1 MTPRMAIL
9 ILPATAVVAGL
20 VLHSLRFR
28 GGRETLYFFLAA
40 TAFGITRGNVIWWIT
55 TVHFGGKF
63 PYIFQKQLLG
73 VYHDSLTADAGWII
87 CLYVGSYMASLITRR
102 LPHMSDKLFPMV
114 SVACLFNVCL
124 SYAVEATAMT
134 MGWWQWNLSTQSSIL
149 SDVPMVGIVAW
160 FSVGFDFLIPY
171 YTIRHYRSPGQW
183 WPFLTLLIFPLHMG
197 THLFGDR
204 VSHFLPITPYNTW
217 HWLMLLAA
225 ISLPFLSGIKMRRPW
240 LPSRAVPSRAGAD
253 GRVGRFYSLLPALGL
268 GVVLAVLL
276 ISDLGITG
284 DPRLLITKVPLA
296 LYAMLAVGSISPLW
310 VLAASAILAALGG
323 ALFVPPVVVSLF
335 YAALWGAGMWRR
347 TPWLKPIYI
356 LVPIVLT
363 GVYYNWSVSRDRVD
377 LRYASLIHRG
387 KDLAKQGK
395 IEDAIDVLSGAA
407 DLKPNSLPAY
417 EDLTVLYSKVKR
429 YDEAERV
436 LEKMLELRPVSEE
449 LHANMGNVKLLRG
462 DLDAAEMWFKRALD
476 LNPSHAYSQEMLGQ
490 IESIRK
496 KSSGEAGPPESGR

>member
-9 ILPATAVVAGL
+9 ILPAAAVVAGL

-40 TAFGITRGNVIWWIT
+40 TAFGIARGNVIWWIT
-55 TVHFGGKF
+55 TVHYGGKF

-73 VYHDSLTADAGWII
+73 VYRDSLTADAGWII
-87 CLYVGSYMASLITRR
+87 CLYVGSYMAFLITSR
-102 LPHMSDKLFPMV
+102 LPHMSGKLFPMV
-114 SVACLFNVCL
+114 SIACLFNVCL

-171 YTIRHYRSPGQW
+171 YIIRHYRRPGQW
-183 WPFLTLLIFPLHMG
+183 WPFLTLLVFPLHMG

-204 VSHFLPITPYNTW
+204 VSHLLPITPYNIW

-225 ISLPFLSGIKMRRPW
+225 LSLPFLSRIKMRRPW
-240 LPSRAVPSRAGAD
+240 LPSRAAPSQARG
-253 GRVGRFYSLLPALGL
+253 GRVPRFYSLLPALGL
-268 GVVLAVLL
+268 GVVVAVLL

-296 LYAMLAVGSISPLW
+296 LYAMLAVSSIKPLW
-310 VLAASAILAALGG
+310 VLAASVILAVAGG
-323 ALFVPPVVVSLF
+323 ALLVPPAVGPLF
-335 YAALWGAGMWRR
+335 YMALWGAGIWRR
-347 TPWLKPIYI
+347 IPWLKLVYI

-363 GVYYNWSVSRDRVD
+363 VVYYNWSVSRDEVD
-377 LRYASLIHRG
+377 RRYASLIHRG
-387 KDLAKQGK
+387 EGLAKEGK
-395 IEDAIDVLSGAA
+395 IEDAIEVLSGAA

-417 EDLTVLYSKVKR
+417 EDLMVLYSKVKR
-429 YDEAERV
+429 YDEAERI
-436 LEKMLELRPVSEE
+436 LEKMLELRPISEE
-449 LHANMGNVKLLRG
+449 VHANMGNVKLLRG
-462 DLDAAEMWFKRALD
+462 DLDAAEMWFKKALD
-476 LNPSHAYSQEMLGQ
+476 LNPSHEYSLEMLGQ
-490 IESIRK
+490 IESIRDK
-496 KSSGEAGPPESGR
+496 KSEEAEPPESRR